1 MKLIHQLVL
10 NNPGGESKYIG
21 TLPVD
26 EMRFANLR
34 HQKGPSCLDRD
45 HCEEQQGLSF
55 LPLHGIFRSPI
66 SFQQTVAR
74 YFLQG

>member
-10 NNPGGESKYIG
+10 NNLGGESKYMG

-34 HQKGPSCLDRD
+34 QQKGSWSLDHV

-55 LPLHGIFRSPI
+55 LPLHGVFRSAI
-66 SFQQTVAR
+66 SFEQTVAH